1 MPPVSPDVVPPSYVL
16 VREPPSNFHHVR
28 ARLRTFST
36 LSPALSGRPRRSLRF
51 RPRLRLLSR
60 RRDRRP
66 PRSDPRPPRAPA
78 RPSAHSRHLA
88 RLPPVAVAHVA
99 TRRRF
104 SPRYAERRDATRR
117 APHCHGSRRV
127 ESSCARP
134 SVAAA
139 ATAATTPSRSRC
151 CCCCCPTLLLAL
163 NSRRV
168 RRRCEPRLFLSLSL
182 SVPLSSLVTSSLLF
196 APFICLVDDGGG
208 AEGMTADQRVTVNS
222 A

>member
-1 MPPVSPDVVPPSYVL
+1 MPPISPDVVPSSYVL
-16 VREPPSNFHHVR
+16 FREPPSNFHHVR
-28 ARLRTFST
+28 ARLRAFST

-51 RPRLRLLSR
+51 RPRLRFLSR
-60 RRDRRP
+60 RRGRRP
-66 PRSDPRPPRAPA
+66 PPSDPRSPRASA

-151 CCCCCPTLLLAL
+151 CCCPTLLLAL

-168 RRRCEPRLFLSLSL
+168 RRRCEPRLFLFLSL
-182 SVPLSSLVTSSLLF
+182 SVPLLPRHVSSLLF

-208 AEGMTADQRVTVNS
+208 AEGMTADQRVAVNS